1 MAVALFF
8 EALPAYLHFQLVMN
22 DLFSRFVNW
31 LSNSGQDR
39 PALNK
44 TEGGQDFFSKMM
56 NSISG

>member
-1 MAVALFF
+1 
-8 EALPAYLHFQLVMN
+8 MN

-39 PALNK
+39 PATNQA
-44 TEGGQDFFSKMM
+44 EGGQDFFSKLM

>member
-1 MAVALFF
+1 
-8 EALPAYLHFQLVMN
+8 MN

-39 PALNK
+39 PTLK
-44 TEGGQDFFSKMM
+44 TGGGQDFFSKMM